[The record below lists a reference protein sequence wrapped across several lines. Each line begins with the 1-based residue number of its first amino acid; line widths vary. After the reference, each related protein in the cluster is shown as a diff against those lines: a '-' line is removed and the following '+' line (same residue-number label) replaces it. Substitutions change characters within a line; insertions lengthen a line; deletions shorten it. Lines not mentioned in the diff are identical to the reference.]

1 MPKQGAVLAY
11 APLYPFP
18 KEEKWVFV
26 VGDLL
31 ANSVYAR
38 TEVIQHPR
46 VWHGQHPLENVNL
59 AVPDVDRL
67 LLEYEAPVLSDAR
80 EHNLIK

>member
-31 ANSVYAR
+31 ANCVYAR
-38 TEVIQHPR
+38 TEVRAHP
-46 VWHGQHPLENVNL
+46 W
-59 AVPDVDRL
+59 RL
-67 LLEYEAPVLSDAR
+67 SIL
-80 EHNLIK
+80 